1 MSGHMRRHPTK
12 QSNAINILLSDH
24 YRYSIPF
31 DRMKDLAYLLE
42 NIKYVKKLEPED
54 EWITIE
60 ELVIKDLEDFSK
72 PSIALC
78 GARHKEGLTQIE
90 LAKLIG
96 IRQENLSKM
105 ENGKRVISLSM
116 AKRLSKVL
124 KVDYRVFL

>member
-1 MSGHMRRHPTK
+1 MSGHMRKHPTK
-12 QSNAINILLSDH
+12 ELNTINILLSDH

-42 NIKYVKKLEPED
+42 NIKYVKKLEPEE

-60 ELVIKDLEDFSK
+60 ELAVQDLEDFTK
-72 PSIALC
+72 PGVALS
-78 GARHKEGLTQIE
+78 GARHKEGLTQME
-90 LAKLIG
+90 LAKLMG

-116 AKRLSKVL
+116 AKRFAKVL